1 MLVRT
6 LSALVIGTAV
16 TWATA
21 STAQTEIPWGTS
33 AVGSAGHRALTNL
46 ATVLNR
52 EMKDYRITVQ
62 PTPGAIATV
71 KGFATGEFAGYYGA
85 DIAFFEYAND
95 RDRFKGFKSEVKNEP
110 VQSFWTLTLEVGL
123 GIHSRD
129 RDKIKSWGDLSGK
142 RVFTGPPPWD
152 VRAHLERAMAAAGV
166 KHDYV
171 QIDLQTVAQQLEA
184 GQLSGFIIYTSAETG
199 TAPWITE
206 TSLGTDWAA
215 LNPSAA
221 ELETLKKAGFATFE
235 ATEKTFKHNIH
246 TDKVTLFPFYYGF
259 HVGMKIPEDDVYR
272 MLVTIEKNID
282 ELAKIDPGSF
292 AQLQASMPEMQR
304 RGVASSV
311 EFVRVHP
318 GLARYMRER
327 KVWDSA
333 WDDRVASATN

>member
-1 MLVRT
+1 MPMAASELEIEVLQVGGRR
-6 LSALVIGTAV
+6 LQDHLELVIVLQPVGVLAV
-16 TWATA
+16 AA
-21 STAQTEIPWGTS
+21 VLGPARGLHIGRVPRLRAERAQRRRRVE
-33 AVGSAGHRALTNL
+33 
-46 ATVLNR
+46 
-52 EMKDYRITVQ
+52 
-62 PTPGAIATV
+62 GA
-71 KGFATGEFAGYYGA
+71 GA
-85 DIAFFEYAND
+85 DLH
-95 RDRFKGFKSEVKNEP
+95 V
-110 VQSFWTLTLEVGL
+110 VGL
-123 GIHSRD
+123 QDDAALLAQKRCSVRIRPWKERD